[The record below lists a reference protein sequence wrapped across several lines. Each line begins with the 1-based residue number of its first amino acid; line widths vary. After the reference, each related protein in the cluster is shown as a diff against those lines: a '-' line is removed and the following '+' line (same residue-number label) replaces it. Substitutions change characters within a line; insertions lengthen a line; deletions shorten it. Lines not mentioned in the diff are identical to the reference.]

1 MTNTEPMNGAG
12 ETARRQP
19 RTVRVEV
26 TGDGVI
32 TAVNDRGGQLRVG
45 TGWEGEGF
53 NPIELLLAAIGGC
66 AAIDFGATLDR
77 RRHSL
82 SSLAIEVS
90 GYKAE
95 DERMEE
101 IAVHYLL
108 PAGANVPE
116 EDVEAARRLTAEVL
130 CTVSRTV
137 EHGCPVDHV
146 VRATSAR
153 FVPAASTQEDEPLM
167 GPWSKSECR

>member
-1 MTNTEPMNGAG
+1 MTTTEPTNGPS
-12 ETARRQP
+12 ETGRRQL
-19 RTVRVEV
+19 RTVRVKV
-26 TGDGVI
+26 AGDGVI
-32 TAVNDRGGQLRVG
+32 TAVNDREGQLRIG

-66 AAIDFGATLDR
+66 AAIDFGAVLDR

-90 GYKAE
+90 GSKAE

-101 IAVHYLL
+101 IVIHYLL
-108 PAGANVPE
+108 PEGANVPE

-146 VRATSAR
+146 VRATSPR
-153 FVPAASTQEDEPLM
+153 VVHAASTHEDEPLD
-167 GPWSKSECR
+167 GAVVEE

>member
-1 MTNTEPMNGAG
+1 MTNTEPTNGPSATG
-12 ETARRQP
+12 RRQL

-26 TGDGVI
+26 AGDGVI

-66 AAIDFGATLDR
+66 AAIDFGAALDR

-82 SSLAIEVS
+82 SSLSIEVS
-90 GYKAE
+90 GHKAE
-95 DERMEE
+95 
-101 IAVHYLL
+101 
-108 PAGANVPE
+108 GANVPE
-116 EDVEAARRLTAEVL
+116 EDVEVARRLTAEVL

-153 FVPAASTQEDEPLM
+153 VVHAASTPEDEPLD
-167 GPWSKSECR
+167 GAVVEE